1 LWGKSKINKNIKKKK
16 KKNIASLWLNGQ
28 LVPVFFSI

>member
-1 LWGKSKINKNIKKKK
+1 LWGKSKINKNIKKK